1 MHKLKSLHIKLDE
14 KSRLYNCSVPIIGLT
29 GGIASGKSTVSK
41 ILKAKGFEVIDADI
55 LVKSI
60 YKKPETIEFLKK
72 VVPNVVE
79 SSAINFKKLREVFFE
94 NAEIKKNLEAFI
106 YSKLPEEFHERMS
119 NNTANNNFVFY
130 DVPLLFEKN
139 LQHRLDTTLCVVTN
153 KSKQL
158 ERLISR
164 DEISA
169 SLANKII
176 KSQMP
181 MEQKSKLADFIIY
194 NDQSIIKLE
203 ENINEFINNILI

>member
-1 MHKLKSLHIKLDE
+1 M
-14 KSRLYNCSVPIIGLT
+14 
-29 GGIASGKSTVSK
+29 
-41 ILKAKGFEVIDADI
+41 
-55 LVKSI
+55 KSI